1 MVVMLGGRIHIFWEG
16 RIKGWEVEEKGRYML
31 GVDLGG
37 GGQSEKVKTDKEY
50 ILDLHKKCKFCK
62 IHRIRRQE
70 NPRGFVIREI
80 QLILFLIFG
89 DKD

>member
-1 MVVMLGGRIHIFWEG
+1 
-16 RIKGWEVEEKGRYML
+16 ML
-31 GVDLGG
+31 GVDLGW
-37 GGQSEKVKTDKEY
+37 GQSEKVKTDKEY
-50 ILDLHKKCKFCK
+50 TLDLHKKCRVCK

-70 NPRGFVIREI
+70 TPRGFGIIEI